1 LFIRTAEN
9 NTTSK
14 KSASTKIKKKN
25 TKNKVNEI
33 LINKLNEINKDIKR
47 IEQNKLILSIKIK
60 TKVKVQKINKKK
72 ERI

>member
-1 LFIRTAEN
+1 MFIRTAEN
-9 NTTSK
+9 NTTTK

>member
-1 LFIRTAEN
+1 MFIRTAEN